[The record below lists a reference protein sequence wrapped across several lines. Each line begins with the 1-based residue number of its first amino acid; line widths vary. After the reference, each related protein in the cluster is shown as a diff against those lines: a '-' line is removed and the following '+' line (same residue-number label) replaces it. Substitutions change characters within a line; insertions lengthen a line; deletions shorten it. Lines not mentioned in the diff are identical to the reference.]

1 MDGHEAVRCLDVYLG
16 KEGASAEASHKSGNI
31 VHGDVCHGA
40 EHCVD
45 PVIDRLALREG
56 EVCDEPPLPHVVD
69 LRDHPKPDGKPAEVG
84 KGPSIRPK
92 EHSLSRY
99 WVITSECCLADSMF
113 EDAERSG
120 EPHLKPN
127 WRPSHI

>member
-1 MDGHEAVRCLDVYLG
+1 M
-16 KEGASAEASHKSGNI
+16 
-31 VHGDVCHGA
+31 
-40 EHCVD
+40 
-45 PVIDRLALREG
+45 
-56 EVCDEPPLPHVVD
+56 D
-69 LRDHPKPDGKPAEVG
+69 LRDHPKPEGKPAEVG

-120 EPHLKPN
+120 EPPLEANSEPKLEAVTQVAGKDPV
-127 WRPSHI
+127 WVGC